1 MKPAVDQLLAGREA
15 QGLPRYVEDDG
26 VLARVAAL
34 LAANNSVDATNGRP
48 RQAPAVNNDTG
59 DTAPDVQQSA

>member
-1 MKPAVDQLLAGREA
+1 MNPAVRKLLAEREA

-34 LAANNSVDATNGRP
+34 LDSNKSVDATDGHP
-48 RQAPAVNNDTG
+48 RQVPAANNDTG
-59 DTAPDVQQSA
+59 DTAPDVQLSA